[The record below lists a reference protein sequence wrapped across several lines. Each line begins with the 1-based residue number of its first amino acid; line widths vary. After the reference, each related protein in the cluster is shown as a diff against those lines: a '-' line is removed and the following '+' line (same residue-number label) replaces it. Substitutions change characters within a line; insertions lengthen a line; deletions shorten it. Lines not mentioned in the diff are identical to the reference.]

1 MSLPRKRRSRLIA
14 AAVSTLLVGS
24 VLSAVSGSPAAA
36 AGGPNLA
43 AGKPTSASS
52 TNAGFVA
59 SNLTDGNK
67 GSYWESSGAF
77 PQWGQV
83 DLGSTIS
90 IDQVVLKLPDGW
102 GQRTET
108 LSIQGSTNGTSFSA
122 ITSSAGQTFSPGNN
136 NTVTINFG
144 ATNARY
150 VRVNVTANTGWG
162 AAQISELEVYGATTS
177 SSNLAL
183 GKATAESGHADVYGS
198 GNVVDGNQ
206 ASYWESTN
214 NAFPQWVQVDLGAA
228 VAVNRVVLKL
238 PTGWGSRTQTLSV
251 QGSTNGSS
259 FTDLSP
265 SAGRAFDPAS
275 GNTVS
280 ITFNQATTRYVR
292 INVTANTGWP
302 AGQLSEVEVYGP
314 TSGDTSAP
322 TAPTNL
328 GFTQPASGQIRLTWT
343 ASTDNVGVTG
353 YDIYA
358 NGQLRTS
365 VGNVTTYTDSQPD
378 SATVSYFVRAKDA
391 AGNQSGNSN
400 TVTRQGTST
409 DTQAPSAPSGL
420 AYTEPG
426 SNQIRLTWTAST
438 DNVGVTGY
446 DVYANGSVRASVA
459 GNVLTY
465 TDTQPATATVSY
477 YVRAKDAAGN
487 VSGNSNTVTRAGSGG
502 PGGTNLAVGKPI
514 TGSSTV
520 HTFVAANANDDNAAT
535 YWEGAPGAYPS
546 TLTVSLGANAT
557 VSSVVVKL
565 PPDAAWGPRTQTFSI
580 SGREQSSSTFTTLV
594 GSATYSFS
602 NSVASNTVTIPVSG
616 SVADVRLTFTAN
628 SGSSNGQ
635 VSEFQVIGTPAPN
648 PDLTVTAMSASP
660 ASPIETDAITLS
672 ATVSNIGNAGSGA
685 TTVGLYLGTTKVAT
699 ANVGALAAGGQTT
712 VTSNIG
718 PRDAG
723 TYQLVAKVDE
733 NNTVIEQSDA
743 NNTFTG
749 GNLVV
754 GQVQSS
760 DLVAGSVSWSPNN
773 PSAGQSVAFSV
784 AIRNQG
790 TIASASG
797 AHGITLTIL
806 NESGGTV
813 QTLTGSFSGTIAAG
827 ATAPAVNLGSWTAAN
842 GRYTIRVV
850 LADDANE
857 LPVKRTNNTSERPF
871 FAGRGANMPYD
882 MYEAEDGSIGGG
894 AQSLAP
900 NRTIGDLA
908 GEASGRR
915 AVRLPTNGSWV
926 QWTTRNPTNTL
937 VVRFSIPDSAGGGG
951 QTSSLNI
958 YVNGSLHKAI
968 PLDSKYA
975 WLYGAEA
982 SPNNSPGSGGPRHIY
997 DEANI
1002 MLNSS
1007 IPAGATIRLQK
1018 DSGTEATVDFI
1029 NLEQVAPRANPDPAR
1044 YKVPAGTSQQQVQ
1057 AAFDAAR
1064 QDTTSLG
1071 VYLPAGTYETAN
1083 KFQIYLRP
1091 IKVVGAGIWYT
1102 RFQTPQTQQDTNAGF
1117 DVQASA
1123 SGSSFEHLAFFG
1135 NYTSRQDGPGKV
1147 WGELQNVDNMTIDN
1161 VWVEHTIC
1169 AYWGVSVSGLRI
1181 TNSRFRNTFA
1191 DAVNMTNGS
1200 TDNLISNNEGRGNG
1214 DDAFALFSATDAGG
1228 GANTGNTFEN
1238 LSATVTWRAAGV
1250 AVYGGQ
1256 NNTFRNLYIADQLT
1270 YSGLTISSL
1279 DFGYPFVGFGPGL
1292 TTFDNISLI
1301 RSGGHFWGNQTFGA
1315 IWAFSA
1321 SKEFRGIRV
1330 SNVDIVDPTYSGI
1343 MFQTKY
1349 NGAAEFPV
1357 QDTIFTNISIS
1368 GAQKSGDAFDAKSG
1382 FGIWVNEL
1390 PEPGQGPAVG
1400 SATFNNLR
1408 FSNNFQN
1415 IKNTTTTFQLIIN

>member
-1 MSLPRKRRSRLIA
+1 VTWRLVA
-14 AAVSTLLVGS
+14 GTLSALLVGSTLAAVSTT
-24 VLSAVSGSPAAA
+24 PASA

-43 AGKPTSASS
+43 AGRPASASS
-52 TNAGFVA
+52 SNGPYVAG
-59 SNLTDGNK
+59 NLTDGNK

-83 DLGSTIS
+83 DLGSTVS

-102 GQRTET
+102 EQRTQT
-108 LSIQGSTNGTSFSA
+108 LSIQGSTNGSSFSA
-122 ITSSAGQTFSPGNN
+122 ITSSAGQAFTPGNG

-150 VRVNVTANTGWG
+150 VRVSITANTGWA
-162 AAQISELEVYGATTS
+162 AAQLSELEVYGAATS
-177 SSNLAL
+177 STNLAR
-183 GKATAESGHADVYGS
+183 GKPTAESGHADVYGS
-198 GNVVDGNQ
+198 GNAVDGNQ
-206 ASYWESTN
+206 ASYWESVN
-214 NAFPQWVQVDLGAA
+214 NAFPQWLRVDLGAA
-228 VAVNRVVLKL
+228 VPVNRVVLKL
-238 PTGWGSRTQTLSV
+238 PAGWGTRTQTLAV
-251 QGSTNGSS
+251 QGSTDGSAWA
-259 FTDLSP
+259 DLSP
-265 SAGRAFDPAS
+265 SAGRTFDPAS
-275 GNTVS
+275 GNTVTVS
-280 ITFNQATTRYVR
+280 FNQATVRYVR
-292 INVTANTGWP
+292 LHVTANTGWP
-302 AGQLSEVEVYGP
+302 AGQISEFEVYGP
-314 TSGDTSAP
+314 SSGDTQAP

-328 GFTQPASGQIRLTWT
+328 AYTQPASGQIRLTWT

-358 NGQLRTS
+358 NGSLRTS
-365 VGNVTTYTDSQPD
+365 VGNVTTYTDTQPD
-378 SATVSYFVRAKDA
+378 SATVSYYVRARDA
-391 AGNQSGNSN
+391 AGNVSGNSN
-400 TVTRQGTST
+400 TVTRQGTSVDNQPPT
-409 DTQAPSAPSGL
+409 APTNL

-426 SNQIRLTWTAST
+426 SDQIRLTWTAST

-446 DVYANGSVRASVA
+446 DVYANGSLRGSVG

-487 VSGNSNTVTRAGSGG
+487 ESGNSNTVTRAGSGG
-502 PGGTNLAVGKPI
+502 GGNNLAVGKPI
-514 TGSSTV
+514 EGSSTV
-520 HTFVAANANDDNAAT
+520 HTFVAANANDDNPAT

-557 VSSVVVKL
+557 VNSVVVKL

-580 SGREQSSSTFTTLV
+580 EGREQSASSFTTIKA
-594 GSATYSFS
+594 SATYSFS
-602 NSVASNTVTIPVSG
+602 NASANNTVTIPVSAT
-616 SVADVRLTFTAN
+616 VADVRLRFTAN

-635 VSEFQVIGTPAPN
+635 VSEFQVIGVPAPN
-648 PDLTVTAMSASP
+648 PDLTVTALTSSP
-660 ASPIETDAITLS
+660 ANPIETDAITLS
-672 ATVSNIGNAGSGA
+672 ATVRNIGNAGSGA
-685 TTVGLYLGTTKVAT
+685 TNVGFYLGTTKVGT
-699 ANVGALAAGGQTT
+699 ANVGALAAGAQTT
-712 VTSNIG
+712 VSATIG

-733 NNTVIEQSDA
+733 ANTVIEQSDA

-760 DLVAGSVSWSPNN
+760 DLVAGSVTWSPNN
-773 PSAGQSVAFSV
+773 PSAGQTVTFSV

-790 TIASASG
+790 TVASASG
-797 AHGITLTIL
+797 AHGITLTVV
-806 NESGGTV
+806 NESGSV
-813 QTLTGSFSGTIAAG
+813 VRTLTGSYTGTIAAG
-827 ATAPAVNLGSWTAAN
+827 ATAPAVNLGTWTAVN
-842 GRYTIRVV
+842 GRYTVRVV

-857 LPVKRTNNTSERPF
+857 LPVKRANNTSERPF
-871 FAGRGANMPYD
+871 FSGRGANMPYD
-882 MYEAEDGSIGGG
+882 MYEAEDGTIGGG
-894 AQSLAP
+894 AQSLGP

-937 VVRFSIPDSAGGGG
+937 VVRFSIPDAAGGGG
-951 QTSSLNI
+951 QPSSLNI
-958 YVNGSLHKAI
+958 YVDGQLHKAI
-968 PLDSKYA
+968 PLNSRYA

-982 SPNNSPGSGGPRHIY
+982 SPSNSPGAGAPRHIY

-1007 IPAGATIRLQK
+1007 IPAGSTIRLQK
-1018 DSGTEATVDFI
+1018 DSGTEATVDFV
-1029 NLEQVAPRANPDPAR
+1029 NLEQVAPRPNPDPAR
-1044 YKVPAGTSQQQVQ
+1044 YKVPTGTSQQEVQ

-1064 QDTTSLG
+1064 QDPNSLG
-1071 VYLPAGTYETAN
+1071 VYLPPGTYETTN
-1083 KFQIYLRP
+1083 KFTIYLRP
-1091 IKVVGAGIWYT
+1091 IKVVGAGMWYT
-1102 RFQTPQTQQDTNAGF
+1102 RFQTPQSQSNTNAGF
-1117 DVQASA
+1117 DVQPSA
-1123 SGSSFEHLAFFG
+1123 SGTSFEHLAFFG
-1135 NYTSRQDGPGKV
+1135 NYTERIDGPGKV
-1147 WGELQNVDNMTIDN
+1147 WGELRDVDNMTIDN
-1161 VWVEHTIC
+1161 VWVEHTVC
-1169 AYWGVSVSGLRI
+1169 AYWGVSVSGLKI

-1200 TDNLISNNEGRGNG
+1200 TNNLISNNEGRGNG
-1214 DDAFALFSATDAGG
+1214 DDAFALFSATDSGG
-1228 GANTGNTFEN
+1228 GANTNNTFEN

-1250 AVYGGQ
+1250 AVYGGHS
-1256 NNTFRNLYIADQLT
+1256 NTFRNLYIADMLT

-1279 DFGYPFVGFGPGL
+1279 DFGYAFVGFGPQL
-1292 TTFDNISLI
+1292 TTFDNISLV
-1301 RSGGHFWGNQTFGA
+1301 RAGGHFWGNQTFGA

-1349 NGAAEFPV
+1349 NAGGQPENPV
-1357 QDTIFTNISIS
+1357 QDTVFTNISIS

-1382 FGIWVNEL
+1382 FGIWVNEM

-1415 IKNTTTTFQLIIN
+1415 IKNTTSTFQLIIN